1 MQFQRQAK
9 IQLGFHPI
17 TILPMVNVIFL
28 LLIFFILTSPL
39 TFQPG
44 IKVRLPKAV
53 TSDIIKKENWVIT
66 ITGENVI
73 YLNNA
78 LVTIKELKTSLSQ
91 SDSQRLSV
99 LIKADRRASV
109 GRIVDLWDLCRVLG
123 IEQINIATN
132 QNQ

>member
-9 IQLGFHPI
+9 IQFGLHSI
-17 TILPMVNVIFL
+17 TILPMVNMVFL

-66 ITGENVI
+66 LTGENVI
-73 YLNNA
+73 YLNDA
-78 LVTIKELKTSLSQ
+78 LVTIKELKAKLSK
-91 SDSQRLSV
+91 SDSQKLSV

-109 GRIVDLWDLCRVLG
+109 GRIVDLWDLCRGLG